1 MASCDVQA
9 TRSQDELKKTENTKN
24 VKNSEDLGALNF
36 KSSVE
41 MDAEPTA
48 SSESDLRPSR
58 SSVTKMTTKIPAPIF
73 LGPSGSLHQISSR
86 RLYSSVVRNS
96 VDDHQMTDDSGI
108 QLESSMTEL
117 ADTTLTVRPSPILQT
132 ILDRIPGTS
141 SEMELRRAEEQTLKE
156 LQRVV
161 AEMEAEVALD
171 DLDMQDVQFETEESR
186 PNEDQ
191 GIENK
196 TENSGLNVGQLS
208 VNKTQQKLPDDPEK
222 VLSNEE
228 LPVVNQQAK
237 QEKCADIEEQMEDP
251 EKVLSNEELPVADI
265 EEQMDKEVE
274 LFEKLAEEPAEES
287 TQMVLQEPIEEPQ
300 KSVPETLMEELEM
313 AISGG
318 GETAEDR
325 FLRNQFERSPETM
338 GLKFQQPTDENQS
351 NISDSGLTA
360 RPSVDGSVESDRRMV
375 PLEELFDPE
384 HNVELLRQLLQS
396 GAEENT
402 TTEAEPVVNETEM
415 VEDIE
420 AEVEMEAEPEAETE
434 IEEEMDSGKKQTAS
448 KSFSFFRRL
457 IGRKLL
463 QLSYPILFCSLAFS
477 LIYLSRKE

>member
-1 MASCDVQA
+1 MASCDLQA

-24 VKNSEDLGALNF
+24 VKNSEDLGQLNF
-36 KSSVE
+36 KSIVE

-48 SSESDLRPSR
+48 SSESDLRPTR

-73 LGPSGSLHQISSR
+73 LGPSGSHHQFNSR
-86 RLYSSVVRNS
+86 RLYSSVVRSTVENPL
-96 VDDHQMTDDSGI
+96 VTEDDSGI
-108 QLESSMTEL
+108 QLDSSTIEL

-141 SEMELRRAEEQTLKE
+141 SEMELRQAEEQTLKE

-171 DLDMQDVQFETEESR
+171 DLDMQELEEPEFEVEE
-186 PNEDQ
+186 PGLNEDQ
-191 GIENK
+191 AIGNGP
-196 TENSGLNVGQLS
+196 ENSGLDVKQFSANE
-208 VNKTQQKLPDDPEK
+208 TQQKLP
-222 VLSNEE
+222 
-228 LPVVNQQAK
+228 
-237 QEKCADIEEQMEDP
+237 EDP
-251 EKVLSNEELPVADI
+251 EKVPNVDELPVDNLQANQDKEKP
-265 EEQMDKEVE
+265 EEEEVE
-274 LFEKLAEEPAEES
+274 LFEKLAEKPAEES
-287 TQMVLQEPIEEPQ
+287 TQIVIQEPIEEPP

-325 FLRNQFERSPETM
+325 FFREQFERSPEAM
-338 GLKFQQPTDENQS
+338 DLQFQQTNDENQS
-351 NISDSGLTA
+351 TISESGLTA
-360 RPSVDGSVESDRRMV
+360 RPSLDGSVESDRRMF

-402 TTEAEPVVNETEM
+402 TTEAEPVLDESELA
-415 VEDIE
+415 EDIE
-420 AEVEMEAEPEAETE
+420 KEAETEAEPEMEPETE
-434 IEEEMDSGKKQTAS
+434 IEEEMDSGKKQTAG
-448 KSFSFFRRL
+448 KSFSFLRRL
-457 IGRKLL
+457 ISRKLL